1 MNNRVLDLF
10 CGCGGL
16 SSGFEQVGF
25 EIVAGIDSWKDA
37 LNTFEKNHSNSLA
50 IELDLGNFSPEQIE
64 EKAGNN
70 FDVIIGGPPCQ
81 GFSISGKRNP
91 DDSRNKLYQGFVSAV
106 EYFRPKVFLMENVP
120 NLLAMANGLVKDT
133 IIEEFSAI
141 GYNVQYQVL
150 LASDYGVPQN
160 RKRVFFVGTQ
170 KGIKNF
176 VYPVKTSITSPVTS
190 LEAISDLPEISLKNG
205 SLYPYEPQSEYQ
217 KSIRKSSLGVYN
229 HVITAHTERTQR
241 IISLVPD
248 GGNYKS
254 LPIELQQ
261 TRKVNIAWT
270 RIDSSKPSMTID
282 TGHNHHFH
290 YKFNRVPTVR
300 ESARLQSF
308 PDTFIFYGGK
318 TSQLKQVGNAVP
330 PLLAKS
336 LAGEVKRCLDDL

>member
-1 MNNRVLDLF
+1 MTKRVLDLF

-16 SSGFEQVGF
+16 SSGFEQEGF
-25 EIVAGIDSWKDA
+25 KIVAGVDSWKDA
-37 LNTFEKNHSNSLA
+37 LNTFEKNHLESLA
-50 IELDLGNFSPEQIE
+50 IELDLGDFTPRQIE
-64 EKAGNN
+64 EKAGKD

-91 DDSRNKLYQGFVSAV
+91 DDPRNKLYQGFVSAV
-106 EYFRPKVFLMENVP
+106 EYFRPNIFLMENVP
-120 NLLAMANGLVKDT
+120 NLLAMANGRVKDT
-133 IIEEFSAI
+133 IIEEFSAL
-141 GYNVQYQVL
+141 GYNVQYQTL

-160 RKRVFFVGTQ
+160 RKRVFFVGT
-170 KGIKNF
+170 KKDIKKF
-176 VYPVKTSITSPVTS
+176 TYPIKTISTSPVTS
-190 LEAISDLPEISLKNG
+190 FEAISDLPENSLENG
-205 SLYPYEPQSEYQ
+205 APYLVDPQSEYQ
-217 KSIRKSSLGVYN
+217 KIIRKSSLGIYN
-229 HVITAHTERTQR
+229 HEITAHTEQTQR
-241 IISLVPD
+241 IIALVPD
-248 GGNYKS
+248 GGNYKN

-270 RIDSSKPSMTID
+270 RINSNKPSMTID

-336 LAGEVKRCLDDL
+336 LATEIKRCLDDL

>member
-1 MNNRVLDLF
+1 MDKRVLDLF

-16 SSGFEQVGF
+16 SSGFEQEGF
-25 EIVAGIDSWKDA
+25 KIVAGIDSWKDA
-37 LNTFEKNHSNSLA
+37 LNTFEKNHLGSLA
-50 IELDLGNFSPEQIE
+50 IELDLGNFSPEQIK
-64 EKAGNN
+64 EKAGKD

-91 DDSRNKLYQGFVSAV
+91 DDPRNKLYQGFVSTV
-106 EYFRPKVFLMENVP
+106 EYFKPKVFLMENVP
-120 NLLAMANGLVKDT
+120 NLLSMAKGNVKDT
-133 IIEEFSAI
+133 IVEEFSAI

-160 RKRVFFVGTQ
+160 RKRVFFIGTR
-170 KGIKNF
+170 KDIRKFTYPIKNST
-176 VYPVKTSITSPVTS
+176 PPVTS
-190 LEAISDLPEISLKNG
+190 LEAISDLPEHSLEDG
-205 SLYPYEPQSEYQ
+205 APYPLTPQSEYQ
-217 KSIRKSSLGVYN
+217 KNIRNSSLGVYN
-229 HVITAHTERTQR
+229 HKVTVHTEQTQK
-241 IISLVPD
+241 IIALVPD
-248 GGNYKS
+248 GGNYKN

-270 RIDSSKPSMTID
+270 RINSSKPSMTID

-336 LAGEVKRCLDDL
+336 LASEIKRCLDDL